1 MGDACLFFGQKMEKY
16 IKVQKCF
23 EENKCTLLTTFEEF
37 EEARKTVRINYFEYV
52 RVRFIASCTH
62 ESSVVFT
69 NFKLRKTGIVCKECV
84 KQKSVEKKDT
94 NGALTEYNAIK
105 ILEGFLTDYEV
116 IRTKEGC
123 KADLGIKLKS
133 AKSDELWIPV
143 QVKATNELCHG
154 IYSFRLCK
162 NSYKNMLIFCVC
174 ISEKKIWII
183 PFNDLNVT
191 TNISISL
198 KSKYN
203 KYIIDNT
210 QISKH
215 ITSYLNQVTLLDLDT
230 IMLPISKLQQREQMY
245 IRKREKY
252 VPFLEYIYPEIQG
265 SVVDFICNGLNC
277 QEKVVGFDK
286 NRNRFHVDL
295 CSVNGKVRGKLQRR
309 AYRLGENKFYWLH
322 SSVDDRFWIV
332 PEMILYE
339 YGYISKE
346 DETKNRKQ
354 LRFKTDSNWIHEYE
368 YDYKNINTEKIMKL
382 FTL

>member
-1 MGDACLFFGQKMEKY
+1 MEKY

-37 EEARKTVRINYFEYV
+37 EEARKTVSKNYFEYV

-69 NFKLRKTGIVCKECV
+69 NFKLRKTGIICKECV
-84 KQKSVEKKDT
+84 KQKSVAHKDT

-105 ILEGFLTDYEV
+105 ILEGILTDYEV

-154 IYSFRLCK
+154 MYSFRLCK
-162 NSYKNMLIFCVC
+162 NDYKNMLIFCVC

-215 ITSYLNQVTLLDLDT
+215 ITSYLNRVILLDLDT

-252 VPFLEYIYPEIQG
+252 LPFLEYIYPEIQG
-265 SVVDFICNGLNC
+265 TVVDFICNGLNC
-277 QEKVVGFDK
+277 QEKVVGFNT

-295 CSVNGKVRGKLQRR
+295 CSANGKVKGKLQRR
-309 AYRLGENKFYWLH
+309 AYRLCENKFYWLH

-339 YGYISKE
+339 HGYISKE